1 MYRGAMLPKCE
12 ACHGLVPLGES
23 ACPNCADGTPVHGA
37 ARTAKKVGVG
47 VLTCLAGAG
56 VSLTLMACYGGPAMI
71 GPIEPPQTSA
81 SAPAPGPDST
91 DTAAPLATDPPPA
104 ASTPK

>member
-1 MYRGAMLPKCE
+1 MLPKCE
-12 ACHGLVPLGES
+12 ACHGLVPFGES
-23 ACPNCADGTPVHGA
+23 ACPNCDRRDA

-71 GPIEPPQTSA
+71 GPVEVPATSA
-81 SAPAPGPDST
+81 STTSPAPDASET
-91 DTAAPLATDPPPA
+91 SAPLADPTA
-104 ASTPK
+104 TPK